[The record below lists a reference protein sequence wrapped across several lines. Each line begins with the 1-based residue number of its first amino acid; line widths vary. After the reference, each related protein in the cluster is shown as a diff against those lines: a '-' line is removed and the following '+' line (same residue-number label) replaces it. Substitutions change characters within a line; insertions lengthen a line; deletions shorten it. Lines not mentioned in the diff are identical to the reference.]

1 MRDAPYLH
9 AKHLD
14 EAVRQQVITSE
25 QREALDALART
36 MKPDGGRALPELAWF
51 RGMLAAVV
59 AGTVGFFGLYAL
71 NRVRW
76 MHANDALAA
85 GLLAVGACAGVA
97 VTLRN
102 RREHVMVKGILAAG
116 ATAFAWLLG
125 AGAGLK
131 AFGLFPY
138 APLGTEPRISGD
150 QSIQQLLQIHE
161 SDQSHDY
168 NLPLWTIPGDLTVLV
183 TALVLGRWLRAP
195 TVLLPAALA
204 LAHAVVRVGTYLHV
218 TRPYQRGSLVD
229 WGRDAQLPWWLGA
242 SLVLVVAA
250 RLLDWRFRRGSDPA
264 FWVHLVAPGAA
275 LLGVLQCVR
284 WAPGALAAA
293 LTLAWCALF
302 GLAFLWRR
310 VAWIAWGALGLA
322 TIPVVSTSHSDPHAV
337 LALAVW
343 IPLCVGAFAFVATVW
358 RRHMLATTPADGDER
373 LPWG

>member
-51 RGMLAAVV
+51 RWMLAASV
-59 AGTVGFFGLYAL
+59 AGAVGLPGLIAL
-71 NRVRW
+71 GSART
-76 MHANDALAA
+76 MQAEEFLAA
-85 GLLAVGACAGVA
+85 GLLAMGLTAGGAAM
-97 VTLRN
+97 LRD
-102 RREHVMVKGILAAG
+102 RREHVMVKGVLAAG
-116 ATAFAWLLG
+116 AAAFAWLLG

-138 APLGTEPRISGD
+138 APLGIEPRGFGD
-150 QSIQQLLQIHE
+150 QST
-161 SDQSHDY
+161 QSNDY
-168 NLPLWTIPGDLTVLV
+168 NLPLWTIPGDLAVLV

-204 LAHAVVRVGTYLHV
+204 LAHGVVRVGTFLHV
-218 TRPYQRGSLVD
+218 TRPYQSGSLVQ
-229 WGRDAQLPWWLGA
+229 WGPGAQLPWWFGA
-242 SLVLVVAA
+242 SLLLVVAA
-250 RLLDWRFRRGSDPA
+250 RLLDRRFRRGSDPA

-275 LLGVLQCVR
+275 LFGVLQCVER
-284 WAPGALAAA
+284 APGTLAAA